1 MSPARRG
8 RAQDGKGV
16 ERAPRS
22 TLEVRT
28 LRASD
33 WARIEELFGARG
45 ACGGCWC
52 MAWRLARKDW
62 EAGRGEGNR
71 RALKRLVERGKADGV
86 LALAAGHAVGWCS
99 VGPRA
104 DFVALESKRSLATDW
119 DERTWS
125 VTCFFVTK
133 EWRKRGLGKRL
144 LTTAVKLA
152 KQRGATRVEGY
163 PAALPKAGGD
173 LPGAFAWTGLPQ
185 VFERCGFERLAK
197 TPGKRPIY
205 VRALAAR

>member
-1 MSPARRG
+1 MARATVEIRPLA
-8 RAQDGKGV
+8 RA
-16 ERAPRS
+16 
-22 TLEVRT
+22 
-28 LRASD
+28 D
-33 WARIEELFGARG
+33 WARLEVLFGARG

-62 EAGRGEGNR
+62 EQGRGEGNR
-71 RALKRLVERGKADGV
+71 RALKRLVARGAAKGV
-86 LALAAGHAVGWCS
+86 LALAAGRAVGWCS

-104 DFVALESKRSLATDW
+104 DFVALAAKPSLATDW

-125 VTCFFVTK
+125 VTCFFVAR

-144 LTTAVKLA
+144 LAQAVALA
-152 KQRGATRVEGY
+152 RRHGAARVEGY
-163 PAALPKAGGD
+163 PAVPPRAGGE

-185 VFERCGFERLAK
+185 VFERCGFERLAR

-205 VRALAAR
+205 VRALGRRKPTL

>member
-1 MSPARRG
+1 MVR
-8 RAQDGKGV
+8 V
-16 ERAPRS
+16 PR
-22 TLEVRT
+22 TAVEVRP

-33 WARIEELFGARG
+33 WARLEELFGARG

-52 MAWRLARKDW
+52 MAWRLGRKDW
-62 EAGRGEGNR
+62 EAGRGAPNR
-71 RALKRLVERGKADGV
+71 RALKRLVERAEAHGV
-86 LALAAGHAVGWCS
+86 LALADGRAVAWCS

-104 DFVALESKRSLATDW
+104 DFGALASKRSLATDW
-119 DERTWS
+119 DARTWS
-125 VTCFFVTK
+125 VTCFFVEK

-144 LTTAVKLA
+144 LETAVKLA
-152 KQRGATRVEGY
+152 KQRGATRLEGY

-185 VFERCGFERLAK
+185 VFERAGFERLAK

-205 VRALAAR
+205 VRALGRRRPRS